1 MGPRKPAAPP
11 RRQGP
16 AERGVVS
23 ADAGEIEARADGEG
37 DDGDGGEAKYARR
50 PRSMRR
56 SLQRAFPA
64 LFPASLP
71 LTARRAPPRG
81 ARGPAR
87 SGRCLR
93 AAGAA
98 ARLRVAAPGVRAP
111 QRRPDVRAC
120 AWASAQPPAAIC
132 LTQAWLQVD
141 PGPGGLRWVRIAR
154 CPISPAW
161 GTPSSWEP
169 ARRRTPEPLTR
180 RRDVRDG
187 GEAGKRGGGEGR
199 PARRRRRGRSLLD
212 ARNVLAAVVTL
223 AFLGFLVLL
232 YARVAPRL
240 P

>member
-1 MGPRKPAAPP
+1 MTSCQDCNAACEASGGAWSKHGVAREHRVVRMARAPGLSAQWCGACAACSSAAASGPWSAWGGEGGACGVGARKPAAPP

-37 DDGDGGEAKYARR
+37 DEAKYARR

-71 LTARRAPPRG
+71 LTARRAPARG

-93 AAGAA
+93 TAGAA
-98 ARLRVAAPGVRAP
+98 ARLRVAAPGMRAP
-111 QRRPDVRAC
+111 QRWPGVRAC
-120 AWASAQPPAAIC
+120 TWASAQPPAATC
-132 LTQAWLQVD
+132 LTQAWLQAD

-154 CPISPAW
+154 CPISP
-161 GTPSSWEP
+161 G
-169 ARRRTPEPLTR
+169 
-180 RRDVRDG
+180 
-187 GEAGKRGGGEGR
+187 
-199 PARRRRRGRSLLD
+199 
-212 ARNVLAAVVTL
+212 
-223 AFLGFLVLL
+223 
-232 YARVAPRL
+232 APRL
-240 P
+240 HGSLRSDARQSP